1 METAKAIDSRI
12 SVRAYQD
19 RPVATGD
26 IMEMLAAAARA
37 PSGGNVQP
45 WRVAVLNE
53 DSMTR
58 FRALMERRLAGEPH
72 EGGEKPEY
80 SVYPPNIKEPYR
92 TSRFRVGEQMYALL
106 GIARDDKPARLVR
119 LATNF
124 RFFGA
129 PAAIF
134 CFVDRSMGPPQWS
147 DLGMFLQTFML
158 LARDRGLDTCAQE
171 IWSAY
176 PRTVAEFC
184 GMDDE
189 LMLFCGVAI
198 GYRDED
204 HPVNQL
210 RSEREP
216 LENWVKL
223 V

>member
-1 METAKAIDSRI
+1 METEQAVDSRI
-12 SVRAYQD
+12 SVRAFQD
-19 RPVATGD
+19 RAIASSD
-26 IMEMLAAAARA
+26 ILELLAAAARA

-45 WRVAVLNE
+45 WRIAVLNG

-72 EGGEKPEY
+72 KGGEKAEY

-106 GIARDDKPARLVR
+106 GIAREDKPARLAW
-119 LATNF
+119 LANNF

-147 DLGMFLQTFML
+147 DLGMFLQTFMI

-171 IWSAY
+171 FWSSY
-176 PRTVAEFC
+176 PRTVADFC
-184 GMDDE
+184 GMDEE
-189 LMLFCGVAI
+189 LMLFCGMAI

-204 HPVNQL
+204 HPVNRL